1 MRRPFLGRR
10 RMPSAATTAVGG
22 LAEEV
27 QRGVDSRAVVVS
39 LVVGVKMAAEAVE
52 ARQARW

>member
-1 MRRPFLGRR
+1 
-10 RMPSAATTAVGG
+10 

>member
-1 MRRPFLGRR
+1 
-10 RMPSAATTAVGG
+10 MPSAATTAVGG